1 MQEDDPSHAGFVATA
16 RFGRSAAFMK
26 ERLKSLIPRRDL
38 LRLAIASAGAA
49 TAAALLPEPAASKPI
64 DLKDKRRARYQANS
78 PEVQDF
84 YRVNSYPAR

>member
-1 MQEDDPSHAGFVATA
+1 
-16 RFGRSAAFMK
+16 MK
-26 ERLKSLIPRRDL
+26 GPLKSLIPRREL
-38 LRLAIASAGAA
+38 FRAAIAGVAAAA
-49 TAAALLPEPAASKPI
+49 TGALLSELAAAKPV